1 MARRN
6 VRLLRHKT
14 DESSGKSILDI
25 KGGETEGPLKVT
37 FLTEYIGR

>member
-14 DESSGKSILDI
+14 EESSGKLTLDI
-25 KGGETEGPLKVT
+25 KGGGETEEPLKVT
-37 FLTEYIGR
+37 F